1 MIFKSFIIEENLG
14 SLKKINLFY
23 GENLGLKNDFKKK
36 ISEFYSS
43 YETIKLYQEDILK
56 NSNFFFNEINN
67 ISLFEKKKVFIL
79 DQVNDKLL
87 PIINQ
92 IEVSIGEHKICLF
105 SEALEK
111 KSKIRNFFEKS
122 KEFAVIPCYQD
133 NEISLKKIINN
144 QLKGFAGLTPSN
156 LNLIIEKT
164 GFDRAKLNNEID
176 KIKIFFQK
184 SIIETEKL
192 ELLLNIEVNDN
203 FRLLKDQALVGNKA
217 KTNKLLSDT
226 IIEDEKSIYYLNL
239 INQRLINLKDLHKLS
254 GVNIEDKINSLKP
267 PIFWKDKSNFLKQ
280 SEMWNINKIK
290 KLQEKTYNL
299 ELMIKSNS
307 IVNKNTLIKE
317 LIVDICRMA
326 NT

>member
-1 MIFKSFIIEENLG
+1 MIFKSYIIEENLV

-36 ISEFYSS
+36 VSEFHSS

-56 NSNFFFNEINN
+56 NSNFFFNEISN
-67 ISLFEKKKVFIL
+67 ISLFKKKKLFIL

-92 IEVSIGEHKICLF
+92 IEVSIGEHKIFLF

-144 QLKGFAGLTPSN
+144 QLKGFTGLTPSN

-176 KIKIFFQK
+176 KIKIFFEK

-203 FRLLKDQALVGNKA
+203 FKLLKDQALIGNKA

-254 GVNIEDKINSLKP
+254 GENIEDKINSLKP

-299 ELMIKSNS
+299 ELKIKSNS
-307 IVNKNTLIKE
+307 IINKNTLIKK
-317 LIVDICRMA
+317 LIVDICQMA

>member
-1 MIFKSFIIEENLG
+1 MS
-14 SLKKINLFY
+14 
-23 GENLGLKNDFKKK
+23 
-36 ISEFYSS
+36 
-43 YETIKLYQEDILK
+43 IK
-56 NSNFFFNEINN
+56 F
-67 ISLFEKKKVFIL
+67 
-79 DQVNDKLL
+79 
-87 PIINQ
+87 
-92 IEVSIGEHKICLF
+92 LF

-111 KSKIRNFFEKS
+111 SLKLETFEKS

-133 NEISLKKIINN
+133 NEISFQKIINN
-144 QLKGFAGLTPSN
+144 QLKGFTGLNPSN

-176 KIKIFFQK
+176 KIKIFFEK

-203 FRLLKDQALVGNKA
+203 FKLLKDQALIGNKA

-254 GVNIEDKINSLKP
+254 GKNIEDKINSLKP
-267 PIFWKDKSNFLKQ
+267 PIFWKDKNNFLIE

-299 ELMIKSNS
+299 ELKIKSNS
-307 IVNKNTLIKE
+307 IINKNTLKKK
-317 LIVDICRMA
+317 LIVDICQMA

>member
-14 SLKKINLFY
+14 TLKKINLFY

-56 NSNFFFNEINN
+56 NGNFLFNEISN
-67 ISLFEKKKVFIL
+67 ISLFKKKKLFIL
-79 DQVNDKLL
+79 EQVNDKLL

-133 NEISLKKIINN
+133 NEISLRKIINN

-176 KIKIFFQK
+176 KIKIFFEK

-326 NT
+326 NA

>member
-1 MIFKSFIIEENLG
+1 MIFKSFIIEENLS

-36 ISEFYSS
+36 ISEFYSG

-56 NSNFFFNEINN
+56 NGNFFFNEINN

-87 PIINQ
+87 PVINQ

-280 SEMWNINKIK
+280 SEKWNINKIK